1 MLVVTMIIWNLDF
14 TGQKIMSKTCQMNI
28 NFGVKSLY
36 LSTRNTTKFGGFFLS
51 WNVKK
56 QAKNYH
62 FDKNFKINSKAI

>member
-1 MLVVTMIIWNLDF
+1 
-14 TGQKIMSKTCQMNI
+14 MNI
-28 NFGVKSLY
+28 KFGVKSLY